1 MVHNSAPRE
10 APRDRLSCPSNS
22 SMSAPPPPKVTP
34 LPVDLWVRRVEAER
48 YTSSD
53 WLEQER
59 EQIFSRAWIAA
70 GPEWQLERP
79 GDYFTFQE
87 LGESIL
93 VLRDDDGEVRAFH
106 NVCRHRG
113 SRLLTGCGRVD
124 GIRCPYHGW
133 AYRLDGS
140 LESITKGDGFE
151 KTLEHRRFGLRE
163 VKSTRWMGYVWVT
176 LDDKAPPLRQ
186 TLGGIAEELEPYAL
200 HEMRPVQTF
209 EKVYPF
215 NWKAMLENAMDFYH
229 VPFVHNGTIN
239 PQVSEPPDLT
249 SYGDHTRQRLDI
261 AAGYS
266 WRTRLDRRCT
276 RGGPYT
282 PRQIG
287 ALHKYLLF
295 PNFLINVL
303 PYHLTV
309 MQVFPVTAKSCR
321 LRYAFCRRRGARG
334 IELLRANATW
344 AASRYIL
351 WEDIKVLE
359 SFQSGVNTGRIPIQR
374 LHTEEAAASHFHG
387 VINRWMND

>member
-1 MVHNSAPRE
+1 MVEP
-10 APRDRLSCPSNS
+10 
-22 SMSAPPPPKVTP
+22 TP
-34 LPVDLWVRRVEAER
+34 LPVDRWVRRVPAAR
-48 YTSSD
+48 YSSD
-53 WLEQER
+53 EFFEQER
-59 EQIFSRAWIAA
+59 DRIFTRAWLAA
-70 GPEWQLERP
+70 GPEHRLQRP
-79 GDYFTFQE
+79 GAYFTLEE

-93 VLRDDDGEVRAFH
+93 VVRDDDGEIRAFH

-113 SRLLTGCGRVD
+113 SRLLTGSGRVA
-124 GIRCPYHGW
+124 GLQRPYHGW
-133 AYRLDGS
+133 RYRLDGS
-140 LESITKGDGFE
+140 LASITKGDGFE
-151 KTLEHRRFGLRE
+151 EVLEHRRFGLRALKTE
-163 VKSTRWMGYVWVT
+163 RWMGFVWVT
-176 LDDKAPPLRQ
+176 LEEHAPPLRQ

-261 AAGYS
+261 AADYS
-266 WRTRLDRRCT
+266 WRARLDRRCT

-287 ALHKYLLF
+287 ALHKYLIF

-309 MQVFPVTAKSCR
+309 MQVFPVTARSCR

-334 IELLRANATW
+334 LELARAVATW

-351 WEDIKVLE
+351 WEDIKVLHA
-359 SFQSGVNTGRIPIQR
+359 FQTGVNTGRVQVQQ
-374 LHTEEAAASHFHG
+374 LHAEEAAASHFHG
-387 VINRWMND
+387 VISRWLND